1 MTAKEYLRRIRDA
14 ERELRTV
21 EREYQRARD
30 DITNLKAMAYDRDKV
45 SSSRIGD
52 LSDAIE
58 ALEKYAERVSAK
70 WDALIAFRE
79 EAKKQLEQIKDWRY
93 RAVLEQRY
101 LLGESWEQIAKG
113 LGYEYRYT
121 LKLHG
126 WALAAFHKAFLR
138 KTQKDT
144 KRHRKTHSTCAIV

>member
-30 DITNLKAMAYDRDKV
+30 DITNLKAMACDRDKV

-52 LSDAIE
+52 LSDAI
-58 ALEKYAERVSAK
+58 ASLEKYAERVSAK
-70 WDALIAFRE
+70 MAALIAIRE
-79 EAKKQLEQIKDWRY
+79 VAKNQLEQIKDWRY

-101 LLGESWEQIAKG
+101 LLGESWEQIAAE
-113 LGYEYRYT
+113 LGYTYRWV
-121 LKLHG
+121 LRLHG
-126 WALAAFHKAFLR
+126 KALQEF
-138 KTQKDT
+138 QKL
-144 KRHRKTHSTCAIV
+144 AIESHIRSVL